1 MSDLSSVFENLSYDS
16 ILFIIVHLEKKET
29 RYIIEFQDNFTKKKI
44 KRILDPIIYEQ
55 LIEIP
60 FDRKIIFK
68 NLDEKINSL
77 KNKLATVCF
86 NRPQKNFLYFLYY
99 KQLRLKFYKMVARTI
114 TDSSSVLNI
123 FKTKTLLKYISDVFY
138 YEGFY
143 SMENLLEH
151 DGIQED
157 FFAWLLT
164 KVLLGEKLNLAIE
177 QNDYSNKVSSRY
189 GKIVIEIL
197 LLIATMEYPYKIG
210 KIIDEI

>member
-29 RYIIEFQDNFTKKKI
+29 RCIIEFQDNFTKKKI
-44 KRILDPIIYEQ
+44 KRIIDPINYEQ

-60 FDRKIIFK
+60 FDKTINFK

-77 KNKLATVCF
+77 KSKLATVSV
-86 NRPQKNFLYFLYY
+86 NRPQKKYLYFLYY
-99 KQLRLKFYKMVARTI
+99 KQLKLKLYKMIARTI

-123 FKTKTLLKYISDVFY
+123 FKTKALLKYISYVFF

-143 SMENLLEH
+143 SIENLLEH
-151 DGIQED
+151 DGIQEE

-177 QNDYSNKVSSRY
+177 QNDYNNKVSSRY
-189 GKIVIEIL
+189 GKIVLEVL

-210 KIIDEI
+210 KIIDEA